1 MISTVRHVVLTGLSI
16 FSSTGAAAQSA
27 LDRVDPSRTEQMDA
41 GETLATSENLTLALP
56 ATRQQ
61 GETLTQAIHLGGVR
75 IVGLRALR
83 QSDFADIIGAY
94 LGRSLSG
101 SDLTELADQIAQRA
115 RARGYAFA
123 AAKIGP
129 QLLESRL
136 LQVELDEGSID
147 EVRIEGSR
155 SEALRQAFSEI
166 ATGFPITLA
175 EVERRL
181 LLAGDLHGVTI
192 DNARLS
198 IEGDRRILVV
208 EANRHK
214 VTGWAEI
221 DNYGTRTLGP
231 VATSVGVNLN
241 SVLSTYDA
249 LQLVAYNTVFNPSEL
264 TFVRARYSE
273 RVHASGTEM
282 SISGAWSGSRP
293 GAFLRSAN
301 IQGESHWGSI
311 SIAQPLRR
319 RRALSIWLNASLDNR
334 EVTQKRLDVT
344 ARKDRLTVA
353 RAGIYVNGQVFDGQ
367 VRANAVISR
376 GLDIFD
382 ATRKGELTSSRFAA
396 RGTFTTLAG
405 WFSWTS
411 PRQNNFAVEFSGSGQ
426 LASGP
431 LLLSEEIGL
440 GGDRFLKAYDYN
452 ERSGDQGVVGS
463 LEIRYEL
470 DNLFSQGRG
479 AQVYAYAD
487 AGSVKNRSIPGS
499 GGALASSGFGARGGI
514 LEMTNARIELSIP
527 LAGDRF
533 DTQDSSPRLRIGL
546 SRRF

>member
-155 SEALRQAFSEI
+155 SEALRQALSEV
-166 ATGFPITLA
+166 ASGFPITLA

-192 DNARLS
+192 DSARLS

-241 SVLSTYDA
+241 SVLSTYDS
-249 LQLVAYNTVFNPSEL
+249 LQLAAYNTVFNPSEL

-293 GAFLRSAN
+293 GAFLRSAD

-396 RGTFTTLAG
+396 GGTFTTLAG

-479 AQVYAYAD
+479 AQVYVYAD

-499 GGALASSGFGARGGI
+499 GGALASSGFGARGAI
-514 LEMTNARIELSIP
+514 LPMTNARIELSIP

-533 DTQDSSPRLRIGL
+533 DTQNSSPRLRIGL